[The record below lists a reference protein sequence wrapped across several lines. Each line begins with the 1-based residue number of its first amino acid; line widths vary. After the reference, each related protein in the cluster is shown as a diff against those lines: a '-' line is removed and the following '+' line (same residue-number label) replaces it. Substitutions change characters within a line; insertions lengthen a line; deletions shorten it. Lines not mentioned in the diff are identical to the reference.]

1 MANEFA
7 EPAAA
12 WAFDPSPLPGRAR
25 SDPSTATDR
34 LRRLME
40 HRSELQGEIDVE
52 VRSLLDQG
60 HSWTVVGHAIGL
72 TRQGTRQRYRH
83 LITDARAE

>member
-1 MANEFA
+1 
-7 EPAAA
+7 
-12 WAFDPSPLPGRAR
+12 
-25 SDPSTATDR
+25 
-34 LRRLME
+34 ME